1 MYDFRSRGLC
11 SFGPCLAS
19 CFKKMRKWK
28 TKEKKLKYNFNDGQQ
43 VEIFPMSGDLA
54 IEVALDIEYRIG
66 RAYQCAKKFLRLR
79 TYFLHKSKGTLTLRG
94 VL

>member
-1 MYDFRSRGLC
+1 
-11 SFGPCLAS
+11 
-19 CFKKMRKWK
+19 
-28 TKEKKLKYNFNDGQQ
+28 
-43 VEIFPMSGDLA
+43 MSGDLA
-54 IEVALDIEYRIG
+54 IEVALDIVYRIG

>member
-1 MYDFRSRGLC
+1 MDNKSRYSLC
-11 SFGPCLAS
+11 
-19 CFKKMRKWK
+19 
-28 TKEKKLKYNFNDGQQ
+28 
-43 VEIFPMSGDLA
+43 LA

>member
-1 MYDFRSRGLC
+1 
-11 SFGPCLAS
+11 
-19 CFKKMRKWK
+19 MRKWK

-43 VEIFPMSGDLA
+43 VEIFPMCGDLA
-54 IEVALDIEYRIG
+54 IEVAMDIEYRIG

>member
-1 MYDFRSRGLC
+1 
-11 SFGPCLAS
+11 
-19 CFKKMRKWK
+19 
-28 TKEKKLKYNFNDGQQ
+28 
-43 VEIFPMSGDLA
+43 MSGDLA

-66 RAYQCAKKFLRLR
+66 RAHQCAKKFLRLR

>member
-1 MYDFRSRGLC
+1 
-11 SFGPCLAS
+11 
-19 CFKKMRKWK
+19 MRKWK
-28 TKEKKLKYNFNDGQQ
+28 TKEKKLKYNFNDGHQ

-66 RAYQCAKKFLRLR
+66 RAHQCAKKFLRLR